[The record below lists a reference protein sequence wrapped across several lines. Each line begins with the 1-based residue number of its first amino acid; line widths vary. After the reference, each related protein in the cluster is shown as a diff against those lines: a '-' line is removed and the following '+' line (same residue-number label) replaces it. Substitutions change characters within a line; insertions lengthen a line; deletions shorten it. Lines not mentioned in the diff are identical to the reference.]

1 MRSNDRLGAGRR
13 DGVVA
18 LLTALVVLLATA
30 GVVHAADYDD
40 PPEDYASYQP
50 QTICRKA
57 ARPGTAELAKWI
69 NAQFAGGT
77 ATASVRACDSGGV
90 SEHKDG
96 RAIDWSMDASRKRDR
111 REVARFLGEL
121 FADDQEANHHALA
134 RRMGVMY
141 VIWNDRMY
149 ASYDE
154 FAARD
159 YRSSSCASL
168 KSCSA
173 TLRHRDHVHISLSR
187 PGGRGDTSWYAAN
200 D

>member
-1 MRSNDRLGAGRR
+1 MTRR
-13 DGVVA
+13 TRVVLAELLTLLA
-18 LLTALVVLLATA
+18 LLAAPVLTPVA
-30 GVVHAADYDD
+30 HAAEYDD

-50 QTICRKA
+50 QTKCRKTA
-57 ARPGTAELAKWI
+57 LPGTRALAAWI
-69 NAQFAGGT
+69 NKKFDGGS
-77 ATASVRACDSGGV
+77 ATASVRACSSGGT

-96 RAIDWSMDASRKRDR
+96 RAIDWSMDATKKKER
-111 REVARFLGEL
+111 REVAQFLGTLLAE
-121 FADDQEANHHALA
+121 DEDENDHALA

-154 FAARD
+154 FARRD
-159 YRSSSCASL
+159 YRSSSCKKL
-168 KSCSA
+168 KSCPA

-187 PGGRGDTSWYAAN
+187 RGGRGETSWYAAT